1 VFAILMRGAHM
12 PSNIPVGCN
21 RRLRAG
27 LARLLPHA
35 QNGTL
40 DASKQQIAEVQQQDN
55 SKTTNPLI
63 ARASA
68 PRLDI
73 GR

>member
-1 VFAILMRGAHM
+1 M
-12 PSNIPVGCN
+12 PKTGHWTPAS
-21 RRLRAG
+21 
-27 LARLLPHA
+27 
-35 QNGTL
+35 
-40 DASKQQIAEVQQQDN
+40 SKQQIAEVQQDN

>member
-1 VFAILMRGAHM
+1 M
-12 PSNIPVGCN
+12 PKTGHWTPAS
-21 RRLRAG
+21 
-27 LARLLPHA
+27 
-35 QNGTL
+35 
-40 DASKQQIAEVQQQDN
+40 SKQQIAEVQQQDN